1 MTGLIRTGILR
12 ALAGYIKREVVP
24 RLSDLVWSQHAAIAT
39 AVGTAVAWYAPSI
52 TGAPKVSDIALG
64 FLGYAAIALGF
75 CVAGI
80 TISLTLPDREFLER
94 LAKHSIQG
102 KSGDALSAL
111 LFVFTWTGVIHWTC
125 IVNLVVVLLLD
136 GGNQLPF
143 TQDATSGR
151 RIWIGVTS
159 GLCTYA
165 LETFLITVL
174 TLGHVGRIFIEELR
188 ANGSARTK
196 NDVN

>member
-1 MTGLIRTGILR
+1 MTGLLRTGIIR
-12 ALAGYIKREVVP
+12 ALAGYVKREVVP
-24 RLSDLVWSQHAAIAT
+24 RLGELVWSQHAAVAA
-39 AVGTAVAWYAPSI
+39 AVGAAVAWCAPSI

-94 LAKHSIQG
+94 LSKHSVPG
-102 KSGDALSAL
+102 KTGNALSAL
-111 LFVFTWTGVIHWTC
+111 LFVFTWTGVVHWAC
-125 IVNLVVVLLLD
+125 VVNLIAVLLLD
-136 GGNQLPF
+136 GGNQRPF
-143 TQDATSGR
+143 TQDTTR
-151 RIWIGVTS
+151 WRLIWIAVTS

-174 TLGHVGRIFIEELR
+174 TLGHVGRTFIDELR
-188 ANGSARTK
+188 GNGSVK
-196 NDVN
+196 PQ